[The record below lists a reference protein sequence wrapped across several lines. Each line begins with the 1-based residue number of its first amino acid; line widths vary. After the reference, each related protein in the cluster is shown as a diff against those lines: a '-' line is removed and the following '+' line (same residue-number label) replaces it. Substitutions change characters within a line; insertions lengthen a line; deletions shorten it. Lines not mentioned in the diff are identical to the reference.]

1 MVYEGVVV
9 VKMLWQNISTRDI
22 PGVPE
27 AEKMWSALEAHVSGL
42 AYGET
47 LVDFNFLP
55 RASYFVASKYM
66 ELLNNVYIL
75 DGLIVSEDGHDSAI
89 IGCFNDP
96 GLQEARESLSI
107 PVIGV
112 GEAGMFLACML
123 GRNFG
128 VVTVRKKLIPIIEE
142 NIKRYGL
149 ESRLIRRDPIRSCEL
164 DEKLY
169 PAMFELPAK
178 VAVPPFEEQAK
189 RMVEDGAEVVVAGC
203 ASLGPALSLAGY
215 NKVEGTRVPVI
226 NATAAAVK
234 FAEAAAYLSANLG
247 TTTSKALKYQP
258 LPRPIFEGIRQSLG
272 FE

>member
-1 MVYEGVVV
+1 MRL
-9 VKMLWQNISTRDI
+9 LWQNISTRDI
-22 PGVPE
+22 PGMPG
-27 AEKMWSALEAHVSGL
+27 AGKMWAALEKHIAGL
-42 AYGET
+42 AFGET
-47 LVDFNFLP
+47 SFDFEYLP
-55 RASYFVASKYM
+55 KASYFVASKYM
-66 ELLNNVYIL
+66 ELLNNPYIV
-75 DGLIVSEDGHDSAI
+75 DGLIRREGGHGAAI

-112 GEAGMFLACML
+112 GEAGMLLACML

-128 VVTVRKKLIPIIEE
+128 VVTVRRKLIPIIED
-142 NIKRYGL
+142 NIRRYGL

-169 PAMFELPAK
+169 PAMFEQPAEI
-178 VAVPPFEEQAK
+178 ALPPFEEQAVK
-189 RMVEDGAEVVVAGC
+189 MAEDGAEVVVVGC

-215 NKVEGTRVPVI
+215 GKVAGTRVPVV

-234 FAEAAAYLSANLG
+234 FAEAAAYLNENLG
-247 TTTSKALKYQP
+247 LSTSKALKYQS
-258 LPRPIFEGIRQSLG
+258 LPKPIFDGIRASLG